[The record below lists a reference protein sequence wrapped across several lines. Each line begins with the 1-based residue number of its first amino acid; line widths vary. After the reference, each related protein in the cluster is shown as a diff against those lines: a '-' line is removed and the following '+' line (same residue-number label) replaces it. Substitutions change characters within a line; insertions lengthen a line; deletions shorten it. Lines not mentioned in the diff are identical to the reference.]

1 MNYISTYYSIK
12 GNVRSVNQDSL
23 LIMQAETSLGN
34 ILLASVCDGMGGH
47 SCGEKASSL
56 AVHALENWFIHDFP
70 VLLPK
75 RITKEKLWQS
85 LTSLTRR
92 LSYQMT
98 AEYEN
103 IILGTTCTM
112 IILIGDHYYYMN
124 IGDSRIYLI
133 GRKMW
138 QITHDQTLVQQKIDR
153 HEITWEESFEDPDQG
168 ILLQAIGSNQK
179 PVPEFG
185 YGSYAKDDYFLLTS
199 DGFYHHLTANEIFNE
214 ITSCNLNTKEK
225 MNDLLQSLTSRA
237 EERNETDNITSILVK
252 AYE

>member
-1 MNYISTYYSIK
+1 MNYISAYYSIK
-12 GNVRSVNQDSL
+12 GNVRPVNQDSL
-23 LIMQAETSLGN
+23 LIMQAETSSGN
-34 ILLASVCDGMGGH
+34 ILLASVCDGLGGL
-47 SCGEKASSL
+47 SGGEKASSL

-75 RITKEKLWQS
+75 GITKEKLWQS
-85 LTSLTRR
+85 LAGLTRR

-98 AEYEN
+98 TEYAN
-103 IILGTTCTM
+103 INLGTTCTM
-112 IILIGDHYYYMN
+112 IILVGDHYYCMN

-153 HEITWEESFEDPDQG
+153 CEITWEESFEDPDQG

-185 YGSYAKDDYFLLTS
+185 YGSYAKGDYFLLTS
-199 DGFYHHLTANEIFNE
+199 DGFYHHLTANEIFKE
-214 ITSCNLNTKEK
+214 ITSDNLNTKEK
-225 MNDLLQSLTSRA
+225 MTDLLQSLTSRA

-252 AYE
+252 TYE